1 MLMILPIVFIVGFA
15 FGYLTRARISRRR
28 WAAAQKNTTKSI
40 QKSDAIESIAPR
52 ERWWIDSGNLAGPP
66 PSGSGDP

>member
-28 WAAAQKNTTKSI
+28 WAAAQKKYYEK
-40 QKSDAIESIAPR
+40 QPE
-52 ERWWIDSGNLAGPP
+52 ERRD
-66 PSGSGDP
+66 